1 MLWRA
6 HVRFDFIGGKDNNE
20 YQKLMAAFLQAGWN
34 YVETSAVAIET
45 DDLNNIMLGMEICA
59 RQFPQA
65 GAVSAFLFD
74 VQGSEDFGGKVYVG
88 AKNHP
93 NALDDICKR
102 PLPSERGAEE
112 PKSPDAAAN

>member
-6 HVRFDFIGGKDNNE
+6 NVRFDFVGGKDNNE
-20 YQKLMAAFLQAGWN
+20 YQKLMAALLQAGWN

-45 DDLNNIMLGMEICA
+45 DDLNRILLGMEICA

-74 VQGSEDFGGKVYVG
+74 IQGSEDFAGKVYVG

-93 NALDDICKR
+93 NALQDVCKR
-102 PLPSERGAEE
+102 PLPSERWFAAEE
-112 PKSPDAAAN
+112 PPGAGAN